1 MFTGIF
7 AKEAVVGTLDALYAG
22 IDQKEATE
30 AAAEKESFD
39 FWGGIVG
46 AFTTIPENLMGVLD
60 TLTDP
65 LGLSIGDVSD
75 ATSAA
80 EAQEVS
86 EATFGSMVRL
96 FGSQSAAFAYLLF
109 VLLYFP
115 CSAAIAA
122 IYRETNLAW
131 TLFVGFWTTFMAYLA
146 ATLFY
151 QVANFATHPGYSS
164 MVIAADLTAFA
175 AVILILNVASRSRQR
190 QQLQAVPVPP
200 GAAVSMAGK
209 Q

>member
-1 MFTGIF
+1 
-7 AKEAVVGTLDALYAG
+7 
-22 IDQKEATE
+22 
-30 AAAEKESFD
+30 
-39 FWGGIVG
+39 
-46 AFTTIPENLMGVLD
+46 
-60 TLTDP
+60 
-65 LGLSIGDVSD
+65 
-75 ATSAA
+75 
-80 EAQEVS
+80 
-86 EATFGSMVRL
+86 
-96 FGSQSAAFAYLLF
+96 
-109 VLLYFP
+109 
-115 CSAAIAA
+115 
-122 IYRETNLAW
+122 
-131 TLFVGFWTTFMAYLA
+131 MAYLA